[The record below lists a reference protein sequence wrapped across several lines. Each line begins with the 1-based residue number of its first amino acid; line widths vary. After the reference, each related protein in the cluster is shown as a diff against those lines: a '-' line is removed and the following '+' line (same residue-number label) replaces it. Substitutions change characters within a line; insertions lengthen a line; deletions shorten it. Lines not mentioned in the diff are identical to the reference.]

1 MSKVGQG
8 MTGQVVA
15 VTGGARGIGREIAA
29 QLARAGAR
37 VAIGDVDAAAAY
49 ATAAEL
55 GANVRGYGLDVADR
69 ASFAAFLAAVERE
82 WGPLDVLVNN
92 AGVMWVGPFDREP
105 ETARRRQFDVNVHGV
120 INGVSLAAPAMRS
133 RGAGHIVTV
142 ASAASKLAPPGESS
156 YAATKH
162 AVLGYL
168 SGVRAELRGSGVE
181 LSVIMPTVVD
191 TELATGTHTG
201 AVALLQPAD
210 VARAVVRT
218 IERPRFEVTVPRYI
232 GPLLRAVNV
241 LPAAL
246 RDRVLLGMV
255 PDQVAA
261 VQDSSSR
268 TDYEHKVCGSTTP
281 AHPPTTGTR
290 E

>member
-1 MSKVGQG
+1 MSTTGQG
-8 MTGQVVA
+8 MTARVVA

-37 VAIGDVDAAAAY
+37 VAIGDVDAAAAH

-69 ASFAAFLAAVERE
+69 ASFAAFLAAVEQE

-218 IERPRFEVTVPRYI
+218 IAHPRFEVTVPRYI
-232 GPLLRAVNV
+232 GPLLRVVNV

-246 RDRVLLGMV
+246 RDRVLHGMV

-261 VQDSSSR
+261 VRDSSIR
-268 TDYEHKVCGSTTP
+268 TDYEHKVTTP
-281 AHPPTTGTR
+281 AHPPATGTR

>member
-1 MSKVGQG
+1 MRQS

-37 VAIGDVDAAAAY
+37 VAIGDIDGSAARG
-49 ATAAEL
+49 TADEL
-55 GANVRGYGLDVADR
+55 GAHVAGFDLDVAQRD
-69 ASFAAFLAAVERE
+69 SFAAFLIAVEQR
-82 WGPLDVLVNN
+82 WGRLDVLVNN

-105 ETARRRQFDVNVHGV
+105 EPVRRRQFDVNVHGV
-120 INGVSLAAPAMRS
+120 INGVTLAAPAMRA

-162 AVLGYL
+162 AILGYL
-168 SGVRAELRGSGVE
+168 TGVRAELRDSGVE
-181 LSVIMPTVVD
+181 LSVIMPTVVN
-191 TELATGTHTG
+191 TELATGTDPG
-201 AVALLQPAD
+201 GVALLQPAD
-210 VARAVVRT
+210 VARAVVRA
-218 IERPRFEVTVPRYI
+218 IERPRFEVTVPGYL

-241 LPAAL
+241 LPAVL
-246 RDRVLLGMV
+246 RNRILLAMV

-261 VQDSSSR
+261 VHDSSSR
-268 TDYEHKVCGSTTP
+268 AEYEHKVCGP
-281 AHPPTTGTR
+281 AAPPLPPTSGSR
-290 E
+290 P

>member
-1 MSKVGQG
+1 MSNVVQSV
-8 MTGQVVA
+8 TGQVIA
-15 VTGGARGIGREIAA
+15 VTGGARGIGKQIAA

-37 VAIGDVDAAAAY
+37 VAIGDIDESAAR
-49 ATAAEL
+49 ATATEL
-55 GANVRGYGLDVADR
+55 GTKVRGFGLDVADR
-69 ASFAAFLAAVERE
+69 NSFAAFLAAVELE

-120 INGVSLAAPAMRS
+120 INGVTLAAPAMRA

-191 TELATGTHTG
+191 TELATGTDTG

-218 IERPRFEVTVPRYI
+218 LERPRFEVTVPRYL

-241 LPAAL
+241 VPAAL
-246 RDRVLLGMV
+246 RDRVLHAMV

-261 VQDSSSR
+261 VHDSSR
-268 TDYEHKVCGSTTP
+268 RADYEHQVCSPTEP
-281 AHPPTTGTR
+281 PPMPTTGTR
-290 E
+290 T

>member
-1 MSKVGQG
+1 MRRPV
-8 MTGQVVA
+8 TGRVIA

-37 VAIGDVDAAAAY
+37 VAIGDIDGSAAR

-55 GANVRGYGLDVADR
+55 GARVRGFDLDVADR
-69 ASFAAFLAAVERE
+69 ASFAAFLAAAEQG

-105 ETARRRQFDVNVHGV
+105 EAVRRRQFDVNVHGV
-120 INGVSLAAPAMRS
+120 VNGVTLAAPAMRA

-162 AVLGYL
+162 AILGYL
-168 SGVRAELRGSGVE
+168 TGVRAELRDSGVD

-191 TELATGTHTG
+191 TELATGTDNG
-201 AVALLQPAD
+201 GVALLQPAD
-210 VARAVVRT
+210 VARAVVRV
-218 IERPRFEVTVPRYI
+218 IERPRFEVTVPGYI
-232 GPLLRAVNV
+232 GPLLRLVNV
-241 LPAAL
+241 LPGFL
-246 RDRVLLGMV
+246 RDRVLLAMV

-261 VQDSSSR
+261 VHDSSSR
-268 TDYEHKVCGSTTP
+268 SDYEHRVYDPAST
-281 AHPPTTGTR
+281 PTSGNSR
-290 E
+290 

>member
-8 MTGQVVA
+8 MMGQVVA

-37 VAIGDVDAAAAY
+37 VAIGDVDAAAAH
-49 ATAAEL
+49 ATAVGL

-120 INGVSLAAPAMRS
+120 VNGVSLVAPAMRS

-241 LPAAL
+241 LPAGL

-268 TDYEHKVCGSTTP
+268 THYEHKVCGSTTP
-281 AHPPTTGTR
+281 ARTPTTGTR

>member
-1 MSKVGQG
+1 
-8 MTGQVVA
+8 
-15 VTGGARGIGREIAA
+15 
-29 QLARAGAR
+29 
-37 VAIGDVDAAAAY
+37 
-49 ATAAEL
+49 
-55 GANVRGYGLDVADR
+55 
-69 ASFAAFLAAVERE
+69 
-82 WGPLDVLVNN
+82 
-92 AGVMWVGPFDREP
+92 MWVGPFDREP

-191 TELATGTHTG
+191 TELATGTHPG

-218 IERPRFEVTVPRYI
+218 IAHPRFEVTVPRYI
-232 GPLLRAVNV
+232 GPLLRVVNV

-246 RDRVLLGMV
+246 RDRVLHGMV

-261 VQDSSSR
+261 VRDSSSR
-268 TDYEHKVCGSTTP
+268 TDYEHKVTTP
-281 AHPPTTGTR
+281 AHPPATGTR

>member
-1 MSKVGQG
+1 MSKLGQA
-8 MTGQVVA
+8 MKGQVIA

-29 QLARAGAR
+29 HLARAGER
-37 VAIGDVDAAAAY
+37 VAIGDIDESAAR
-49 ATAAEL
+49 ATATEL
-55 GANVRGYGLDVADR
+55 GAQVRGFGVDVADR
-69 ASFAAFLAAVERE
+69 DSFAAFLAAVEQV

-105 ETARRRQFDVNVHGV
+105 EAARRRQFDVNVHGV
-120 INGVSLAAPAMRS
+120 INGVTLAVPAMRA

-162 AVLGYL
+162 AVFGYL

-191 TELATGTHTG
+191 TELATGTATG

-210 VARAVVRT
+210 VARAVLRT

-232 GPLLRAVNV
+232 GALLRAVNV

-261 VQDSSSR
+261 VHDSSSR
-268 TDYEHKVCGSTTP
+268 ADYEHKVCGPTEPPPT
-281 AHPPTTGTR
+281 PTTGNRT
-290 E
+290 